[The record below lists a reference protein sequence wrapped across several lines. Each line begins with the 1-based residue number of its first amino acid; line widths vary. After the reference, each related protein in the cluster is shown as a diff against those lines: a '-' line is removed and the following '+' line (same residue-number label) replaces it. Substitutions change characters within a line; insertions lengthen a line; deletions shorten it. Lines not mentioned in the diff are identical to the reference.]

1 MHHRPDDAV
10 RRLLHPI
17 HSLTV
22 STGLD
27 LYFARS
33 LAPTAKNETSQ
44 VVAVQSYLILIIRL
58 FNLFINKIDKMLNKK
73 LTERYQ

>member
-1 MHHRPDDAV
+1 MHHRLDDAL

-44 VVAVQSYLILIIRL
+44 VVAVRSYLILIIRL
-58 FNLFINKIDKMLNKK
+58 FNLFNKIDKMLNKK
-73 LTERYQ
+73 LKERYQ